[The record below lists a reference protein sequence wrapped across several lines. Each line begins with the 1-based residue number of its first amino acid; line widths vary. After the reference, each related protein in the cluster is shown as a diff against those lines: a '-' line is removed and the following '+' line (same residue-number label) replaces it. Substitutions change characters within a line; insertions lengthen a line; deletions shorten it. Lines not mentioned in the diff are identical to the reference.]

1 MKRRRT
7 LVGGLTVGGM
17 VVASALTL
25 TPPAAIAA
33 DGDVAVSADGTV
45 QVDTGYDGPQ
55 VTEVRVINEAKY
67 LEIYWDR
74 YVDETAAVSPD
85 NITLRNGGSVVTLKA
100 KPAQGSTDT
109 IFFDKDNK
117 QIAATAANSMARLP
131 EDLHLSSIAYT
142 GTIDPNQP
150 LTLEIKGAAIADAT
164 GKPAKTA
171 TYAGVP
177 KLDYYTQSVT
187 TDAGIEVKAG
197 ERVAADTLTKA
208 AAQVEAQLSRTATGI
223 AGTMAANGCSLA
235 VYGSRENAY
244 LVPEHRGGY
253 NPTMY
258 DVEGYGG
265 NMWNNCVSSISERN
279 VLRTR
284 GDANTFL
291 NTAYPNENILVHEF
305 GHAVLSVGIEEQAD
319 QTLSDAFFAA
329 YENAYTT
336 GRWPNTYAMSNRD
349 EFFATLSAIWFDNM
363 AEKPDWNDG
372 VRSPINT
379 RAELKEYDPVSFA
392 FFASIYPD
400 DVAMPSPWDVPGPDI
415 HHGDFRQEPA
425 QPARADATDV
435 DYNAD
440 IFRIVTA
447 SLGSDYQI
455 DRYAGDPDH
464 PSRDMVI
471 WFRWGGGVWKVANE
485 GGGLVISASDGSGV
499 LSAVSDTELAY
510 LGIARDATDPRQT
523 WTFAPDASTAANAY
537 DGHLVNRANG
547 RSLVLDGRAGSGV
560 SMMLTDAAGGTR
572 WMLEDTT
579 RTTAQGTAAYLVPVT
594 VSFASGSES
603 AAIDMPAQGFGLPSI
618 SDVAGKDWSRPGE
631 RFAGWALAGTT
642 APLPEGWTIP
652 AGITSVGLEALWA
665 PDTAAPEAVL
675 VSPSA
680 AEPLNTV
687 SIQVDAT
694 DDVGLAKIVANVYR
708 GGKLV
713 ERTVTAADG
722 ATVASHTATLEGL
735 ADGDYTLRYHAEDEA
750 GNASATASFAFSVDA
765 TAPTAKVKKGAAFT
779 KGGDGTYT
787 RVSFQIRDNDRVAAV
802 TLNGVAQEPTG
813 KKKSDLDR
821 VSSSSPGAQL
831 GENVLVVS
839 DVAGNTTE
847 MRFVLEQ

>member
-7 LVGGLTVGGM
+7 LVGGLTVGGL
-17 VVASALTL
+17 VVASALSWTG
-25 TPPAAIAA
+25 PAAVAA
-33 DGDVAVSADGTV
+33 DGDVPVAGDGTV
-45 QVDTGYDGPQ
+45 QLDTGYDGPQ
-55 VTEVRVINEAKY
+55 VTEVRVVNEAKY

-74 YVDETAAVSPD
+74 YVDENAAVSPD
-85 NITLRNGGSVVTLKA
+85 NITLRNGERTIALKA
-100 KPAQGSTDT
+100 KPAQGGTDT
-109 IFFDKDNK
+109 IFFDRDNK

-142 GTIDPNQP
+142 GPIDPNLP
-150 LTLEIKGAAIADAT
+150 LTLEIDGAAIADSA

-171 TYAGVP
+171 TYTGVP
-177 KLDYYTQSVT
+177 KLDYYTQSLMT
-187 TDAGIEVKAG
+187 GAGIEVKAG
-197 ERVAADTLTKA
+197 GRVAAATLTKA
-208 AAQVEAQLSRTATGI
+208 AAQVDAQLAQTGTGI
-223 AGTMAANGCSLA
+223 AATMAANGCSLA

-265 NMWNNCVSSISERN
+265 NMWNDCVSSISERN

-284 GDANTFL
+284 GDANAFL

-319 QTLSDAFFAA
+319 PTLSDAFFAA

-379 RAELKEYDPVSFA
+379 RGELKEYDPMSYA

-400 DVAMPSPWDVPGPDI
+400 DVTMPSPWDVAGPDI
-415 HHGDFRQEPA
+415 YHGDFRREPA
-425 QPARADATDV
+425 QPARVEATDV
-435 DYNAD
+435 DYGQD

-447 SLGSDYQI
+447 SLGSEYQI

-471 WFRWGGGVWKVANE
+471 WFRWGGGVWKLAYE
-485 GGGLVISASDGSGV
+485 GGGFVISASDGSGV
-499 LSAVSDTELAY
+499 LAAVSDTEVAY
-510 LGIARDATDPRQT
+510 RGIERDASDPRQT
-523 WTFAPDASTAANAY
+523 WTFAADVTTAANAY

-547 RSLVLDGRAGSGV
+547 RSLVLDGRPGSGV
-560 SMMLTDAAGGTR
+560 SMTLTDAAAATR
-572 WMLEDTT
+572 WMLEDTD
-579 RTTAQGTAAYLVPVT
+579 RTAAQGTSAYILPVRVTLV
-594 VSFASGSES
+594 SGDEL
-603 AAIDMPAQGFGLPSI
+603 ATIDAPAQGFGLPSVT
-618 SDVAGKDWSRPGE
+618 DVAGEDWSRSGE
-631 RFAGWALAGTT
+631 RFAGWALAGSSD
-642 APLPEGWTIP
+642 PLPAGWTIP
-652 AGITSVGLEALWA
+652 AGATSVDLVALWA

-675 VSPSA
+675 VSPA
-680 AEPLNTV
+680 AAGPLAAL

-694 DDVGLAKIVANVYR
+694 DDVGLAKIVADVYK
-708 GGKLV
+708 GGKLIKST
-713 ERTVTAADG
+713 RTALDGDTA
-722 ATVASHTATLEGL
+722 ASHTATVGGL
-735 ADGDYTLRYHAEDEA
+735 ADGAYTVRYYAKDEA
-750 GNASATASFAFSVDA
+750 GNVSATTSFALSIDA
-765 TAPTAKVKKGAAFT
+765 TAPTVKVKSGAAFT
-779 KGGDGTYT
+779 SGGDGTYT
-787 RVSFQIRDNDRVAAV
+787 AVSFKIRDNDRVASV
-802 TLNGVAQEPTG
+802 TLNGVVQETSG
-813 KKKSDLDR
+813 TKSDIDR
-821 VSSSSPGAQL
+821 IQPGQPGAQL
-831 GENVLVVS
+831 GENVLVVA

-847 MRFVLEQ
+847 VRFTLEG

>member
-7 LVGGLTVGGM
+7 LVGGLTIGGL
-17 VVASALTL
+17 VVASALAWTG
-25 TPPAAIAA
+25 PAAVAA
-33 DGDVAVSADGTV
+33 DGDVAVGADGTV
-45 QVDTGYDGPQ
+45 QIDTGFDGPQ

-74 YVDETAAVSPD
+74 YVDENAAVSPG
-85 NITLRNGGSVVTLKA
+85 NITLRNGDRTISLRA
-100 KPAQGSTDT
+100 KPAQGGTDT
-109 IFFDKDNK
+109 IFFDKDNR

-142 GTIDPNQP
+142 GTIDPSLP
-150 LTLEIKGAAIADAT
+150 LTLEINGAAIADAA
-164 GKPAKTA
+164 GNAAKTA
-171 TYAGVP
+171 TYTGVP
-177 KLDYYTQSVT
+177 KLDYYTQSLMT
-187 TDAGIEVKAG
+187 GAGIEVKAG
-197 ERVAADTLTKA
+197 ERVGATTLTKA
-208 AAQVEAQLSRTATGI
+208 AAQVDAQLAHSGTGI
-223 AGTMAANGCSLA
+223 AATMAANGCSLA

-379 RAELKEYDPVSFA
+379 RAELKEYDPVSYA
-392 FFASIYPD
+392 FFATIYPD
-400 DVAMPSPWDVPGPDI
+400 DVAMPSPWDVPAPDI

-425 QPARADATDV
+425 QPARVGATDV
-435 DYNAD
+435 DYGTD

-447 SLGSDYQI
+447 SLGSEYQI

-471 WFRWGGGVWKVANE
+471 WFRWGGGVWNIAYE
-485 GGGLVISASDGSGV
+485 GGGFVISASDGSGV
-499 LSAVSDTELAY
+499 LTAVSDTEVAY
-510 LGIARDATDPRQT
+510 RGVARDASDPRQT
-523 WTFAPDASTAANAY
+523 WTFAADASTAANEY

-560 SMMLTDAAGGTR
+560 SMTLTDAAAGTR

-579 RTTAQGTAAYLVPVT
+579 RTTAQGTSAYVVPVK
-594 VSFASGSES
+594 VSLASGDES
-603 AAIDMPAQGFGLPSI
+603 ATVDAPAQGFGLPSI
-618 SDVAGKDWSRPGE
+618 TDVAGKDWSRTGE
-631 RFAGWALAGTT
+631 RFAGWALAGSTE
-642 APLPEGWTIP
+642 PLPADWTIP
-652 AGITSVGLEALWA
+652 ADTTSIELVALWA
-665 PDTAAPEAVL
+665 PDTSAPGAVL
-675 VSPSA
+675 VSPAAAGPLSA
-680 AEPLNTV
+680 VA
-687 SIQVDAT
+687 IQVDAT
-694 DDVGLAKIVANVYR
+694 DDAGLARIVADVYK

-713 ERTVTAADG
+713 KRTLTEVDG
-722 ATVASHTATLEGL
+722 AMAASHTATVTGL
-735 ADGDYTLRYHAEDEA
+735 ADGDYTVRYSATDEA
-750 GNASATASFAFSVDA
+750 GNVSPTTTFAFSVDG
-765 TAPTAKVKKGAAFT
+765 TAPTVKIKKGAAFT
-779 KGGDGTYT
+779 TGHDGTYT
-787 RVSFQIRDNDRVAAV
+787 AVSFRIRDNDRIASV
-802 TLNGVAQEPTG
+802 TLNGVEQESAAG
-813 KKKSDLDR
+813 KSDVDR
-821 VSSSSPGAQL
+821 IRAGELGAQL

-847 MRFVLEQ
+847 VVFTLE

>member
-7 LVGGLTVGGM
+7 LVGGLTVGGL
-17 VVASALTL
+17 VVASALAWTG
-25 TPPAAIAA
+25 PAAVAA
-33 DGDVAVSADGTV
+33 DGDVAVGADGTV
-45 QVDTGYDGPQ
+45 QIDTGYDGPQ
-55 VTEVRVINEAKY
+55 VTEVRVINEARY

-74 YVDETAAVSPD
+74 YVDENAAVSPG
-85 NITLRNGGSVVTLKA
+85 NITLRNGDRTIALKA
-100 KPAQGSTDT
+100 KPAQGGTDT

-142 GTIDPNQP
+142 GTIDPSLP
-150 LTLEIKGAAIADAT
+150 LTLEINGAAIADA
-164 GKPAKTA
+164 GGNAAKTA
-171 TYAGVP
+171 TYTGVP
-177 KLDYYTQSVT
+177 RLDYYTQSLMT
-187 TDAGIEVKAG
+187 GAGVEVKAG
-197 ERVAADTLTKA
+197 ERVAAATLTKA
-208 AAQVEAQLSRTATGI
+208 AAQVDAQLARSGTGI
-223 AGTMAANGCSLA
+223 AATMAANGCSLA

-265 NMWNNCVSSISERN
+265 NMWNSCVSSISERN

-319 QTLSDAFFAA
+319 QALSDAFFAA

-379 RAELKEYDPVSFA
+379 RAELKEYDPVSYA

-425 QPARADATDV
+425 QPARVDATDV
-435 DYNAD
+435 DYGAD

-447 SLGSDYQI
+447 SLGSEYQI

-471 WFRWGGGVWKVANE
+471 WFRWGGGVWKVAYE
-485 GGGLVISASDGSGV
+485 GGGFVISASDGSGV
-499 LSAVSDTELAY
+499 LTAVSDSEVAY
-510 LGIARDATDPRQT
+510 LGIARDAADPRQT
-523 WTFAPDASTAANAY
+523 WTFAADASTTANAY
-537 DGHLVNRANG
+537 DGHLVNRAND
-547 RSLVLDGRAGSGV
+547 RALVLDGRAGSGV
-560 SMMLTDAAGGTR
+560 SMTLTDAGAGTR
-572 WMLEDTT
+572 WMLEDTN
-579 RTTAQGTAAYLVPVT
+579 RTTAQGTSAYVVPVK
-594 VSFASGSES
+594 VSLTSGGQSEIVD
-603 AAIDMPAQGFGLPSI
+603 APAQGFTLPSI
-618 SDVAGKDWSRPGE
+618 TDVAGKDWSRTGE
-631 RFAGWALAGTT
+631 RFAGWAPAGSTE
-642 APLPEGWTIP
+642 PLPEGWTIP
-652 AGITSVGLEALWA
+652 AGTTSVDLVALWV
-665 PDTAAPEAVL
+665 PDTEAPSTVL
-675 VSPSA
+675 VSPA
-680 AEPLNTV
+680 TAGPLSGL

-694 DDVGLAKIVANVYR
+694 DDVGLAKIVADVYR

-713 ERTVTAADG
+713 KSTRTDADG
-722 ATVASHTATLEGL
+722 AIAESHTATVAGL
-735 ADGDYTLRYHAEDEA
+735 ADGDYTLRYYAADEA
-750 GNASATASFAFSVDA
+750 GNVSAKTSFAFTVDGA
-765 TAPTAKVKKGAAFT
+765 APIVKVKKGAAFT
-779 KGGDGTYT
+779 TGGNGTYT
-787 RVSFQIRDNDRVAAV
+787 TVSFQIRDNDRVASVA
-802 TLNGVAQEPTG
+802 LNGVVQQSAG
-813 KKKSDLDR
+813 KKSDLDR
-821 VSSSSPGAQL
+821 VRAGEVGAQF
-831 GENVLVVS
+831 GENLLVVT

-847 MRFVLEQ
+847 VTFTLEK